1 MIMLLTSAAAI
12 TVHLQDSTPGVLG
25 TSTTSFFATA
35 GTFGPPHRDRV
46 ERNLNGVR
54 FIFLDEFSTCGL
66 SHWARICM
74 HVHAAR
80 RHVGI
85 DSTHLYHGPLSDL
98 HGLLVGDLRQLPQPR
113 HVPLYSGAAEE
124 SLRQLLAPGAG
135 DGGAMERQIRQLEHP
150 EGSMNLMG
158 RELWNMVPF
167 AFVLTHQHR
176 QQAGVGDNN
185 EPLFMLAEKF
195 GGVQEIS
202 QADLDTACQQLNARV
217 WQPPKPGID
226 PVPQPFAVVQ
236 RHVVRVPLALQ
247 LVQLHALAQRQQL
260 LLWRSADLSPD
271 GSSLPISHV
280 HQLEALGGAEDDSG
294 VPAVCAFFA
303 GIRYVFTSNE
313 HVRLYHINNNSATGT
328 GIVLHPNEPPLPDA
342 SIAPVHVLKFV
353 PSAVMV
359 RPDGPDAGRVSV
371 DQALDVG
378 EIPVLP
384 CSAMFTSQHATLRLP
399 VMRWGFRV
407 ELAYAVTDYFAQG
420 QTLPPHELWLVDMC
434 KPQHGSWRRASI
446 YVMLTRFRGLHA
458 LHLVRP
464 LWASRAE
471 ERRLKKALRTMLT
484 PEADLAAEWQRLLR
498 LSQSTAVAVP
508 GMIVRIQASM
518 AAS

>member
-1 MIMLLTSAAAI
+1 VPEVQGVWPDAANPGAEPPYVLCPEDSQPTPKDTARLWNLSDDQQQAFMLYAQLLLAAAAGVRQPPVCSVL
-12 TVHLQDSTPGVLG
+12 TGKAGSGKSRVLQALLWFAYQHRCESLIALVSYTWRAALHDSTPGVLG

-124 SLRQLLAPGAG
+124 SLRRLLAPGAG

-202 QADLDTACQQLNARV
+202 QADLDTACEQLNARV
-217 WQPPKPGID
+217 WRPPKPGID

-280 HQLEALGGAEDDSG
+280 HQLEALGGADDDSG

-359 RPDGPDAGRVSV
+359 SEPGAMAYISSGSAVRAPVFTAGV
-371 DQALDVG
+371 
-378 EIPVLP
+378 
-384 CSAMFTSQHATLRLP
+384 
-399 VMRWGFRV
+399 
-407 ELAYAVTDYFAQG
+407 
-420 QTLPPHELWLVDMC
+420 
-434 KPQHGSWRRASI
+434 K
-446 YVMLTRFRGLHA
+446 
-458 LHLVRP
+458 
-464 LWASRAE
+464 
-471 ERRLKKALRTMLT
+471 
-484 PEADLAAEWQRLLR
+484 
-498 LSQSTAVAVP
+498 VA
-508 GMIVRIQASM
+508 
-518 AAS
+518 